1 MDANETKTQATKG
14 ATTIFQNK
22 LSVVQLKVRVKHF
35 FATRLCLTWIDL
47 SSALEVALNFRQNE
61 SKLVVT
67 IIVKQKTGKTN
78 NKHKETI
85 N

>member
-14 ATTIFQNK
+14 ATTIFQTK

-35 FATRLCLTWIDL
+35 FATRLSLTWIDL

-67 IIVKQKTGKTN
+67 IIVKQKNRK
-78 NKHKETI
+78 NKQQT
-85 N
+85 